1 MAYKITVDKCEAEIP
16 GGHWIHTP
24 GTNLD
29 SGIYALAIGLACDP
43 SETVPRHLRWE
54 DESPESHNYRG
65 LAKILRVLERQST
78 FPQLKE
84 GEILDTNVLVQILK
98 NWDTLMKGRSVIW
111 FEKDHN
117 LSGETSESGTKKII
131 LRALGDTRWA
141 VFTNFIKPLYNIET
155 DEETPSWTTIQPYTE
170 EQEDTAIDNL
180 KRLARVFD
188 GGAVALEPP
197 IETLMTTRYR
207 VDHATELVQ
216 ATIKSIDHVKG
227 LLSTSLKHL
236 DMTRQQLQIHESE
249 QKFLLSAS
257 SIMAWFRATSRI
269 VMNLFIKRPTPPASP
284 TVYGTPKYQDLAT
297 RVSTLE
303 QRDQANGLRAKLG
316 GGVALGLGIMYT
328 PQPGGSIARVVVIA
342 AEAHFKQM
350 GRRGRE

>member
-1 MAYKITVDKCEAEIP
+1 MAYKITVEKCEAEIP

-65 LAKILRVLERQST
+65 LTKILRVLERQWT

-155 DEETPSWTTIQPYTE
+155 DEETPSWTTIQPKTK
-170 EQEDTAIDNL
+170 EQEDTAIDHL
-180 KRLARVFD
+180 KRLARVFN
-188 GGAVALEPP
+188 GGAVALDPP
-197 IETLMTTRYR
+197 IETLMTTTSR
-207 VDHATELVQ
+207 VDQATELVQ
-216 ATIKSIDHVKG
+216 ATIKGIDHVKG
-227 LLSTSLKHL
+227 LLTTSLKQL
-236 DMTRQQLQIHESE
+236 DITRQQLQIHESE
-249 QKFLLSAS
+249 QKFVSEMHTS
-257 SIMAWFRATSRI
+257 S
-269 VMNLFIKRPTPPASP
+269 
-284 TVYGTPKYQDLAT
+284 
-297 RVSTLE
+297 
-303 QRDQANGLRAKLG
+303 
-316 GGVALGLGIMYT
+316 
-328 PQPGGSIARVVVIA
+328 GSV
-342 AEAHFKQM
+342 EW
-350 GRRGRE
+350 

>member
-1 MAYKITVDKCEAEIP
+1 LLRLTSPSSILFDTTTYSSAIIQILLFNDTLINMAYKITVEKCEAEIP

-65 LAKILRVLERQST
+65 LTKILRVLERQWT
-78 FPQLKE
+78 FPRLKE

-155 DEETPSWTTIQPYTE
+155 TEETPSWKTLQPNTE

-197 IETLMTTRYR
+197 IETLLTTTYR
-207 VDHATELVQ
+207 VDQATELVQ
-216 ATIKSIDHVKG
+216 ATLKGIDHVKE

-236 DMTRQQLQIHESE
+236 DITRQQLQIHESE
-249 QKFLLSAS
+249 QKFVSEMHTS
-257 SIMAWFRATSRI
+257 SGSVEWLEHGPAT
-269 VMNLFIKRPTPPASP
+269 LW
-284 TVYGTPKYQDLAT
+284 
-297 RVSTLE
+297 
-303 QRDQANGLRAKLG
+303 
-316 GGVALGLGIMYT
+316 GIL
-328 PQPGGSIARVVVIA
+328 V
-342 AEAHFKQM
+342 
-350 GRRGRE
+350 

>member
-54 DESPESHNYRG
+54 DESPESHNYRE

-84 GEILDTNVLVQILK
+84 GEILDTN
-98 NWDTLMKGRSVIW
+98 

-141 VFTNFIKPLYNIET
+141 VFTNFIKPLYNVET

-216 ATIKSIDHVKG
+216 AAIKSIDHVKG

-249 QKFLLSAS
+249 QKFVSEMHTS
-257 SIMAWFRATSRI
+257 SRSVEW
-269 VMNLFIKRPTPPASP
+269 
-284 TVYGTPKYQDLAT
+284 
-297 RVSTLE
+297 
-303 QRDQANGLRAKLG
+303 
-316 GGVALGLGIMYT
+316 
-328 PQPGGSIARVVVIA
+328 
-342 AEAHFKQM
+342 
-350 GRRGRE
+350 

>member
-1 MAYKITVDKCEAEIP
+1 LLRLTSPSSILSDTTTYSSAIIQIILFNDTLINMAYKITVGKCEAEIP

-54 DESPESHNYRG
+54 DESPESHNYRE
-65 LAKILRVLERQST
+65 LAKILRVLERQWT

-155 DEETPSWTTIQPYTE
+155 DEETPSWTTIQPKTE

-188 GGAVALEPP
+188 GGAVALDPP
-197 IETLMTTRYR
+197 IETLMTTTSR
-207 VDHATELVQ
+207 VDQATESVQ
-216 ATIKSIDHVKG
+216 AAIKGIDHVKG
-227 LLSTSLKHL
+227 LLTTSLKHL
-236 DMTRQQLQIHESE
+236 DITRQQLQIHESE
-249 QKFLLSAS
+249 QKFVSEMHTS
-257 SIMAWFRATSRI
+257 S
-269 VMNLFIKRPTPPASP
+269 
-284 TVYGTPKYQDLAT
+284 
-297 RVSTLE
+297 
-303 QRDQANGLRAKLG
+303 
-316 GGVALGLGIMYT
+316 
-328 PQPGGSIARVVVIA
+328 GSV
-342 AEAHFKQM
+342 EW
-350 GRRGRE
+350 

>member
-1 MAYKITVDKCEAEIP
+1 MVPSKLQCLVFLGVFDLTVETYFSIIQIIRHTDIFLSHYSGSFVHRYIHQHGIQNDRREIP

-24 GTNLD
+24 GTNLE
-29 SGIYALAIGLACDP
+29 SGIYVLASGLACDP

-54 DESPESHNYRG
+54 DESLGSHNYRE
-65 LAKILRVLERQST
+65 LTKILRVLERQWT

-84 GEILDTNVLVQILK
+84 GEIFDTNVLVQILR

-117 LSGETSESGTKKII
+117 LSGETPESGTKKII

-141 VFTNFIKPLYNIET
+141 VFTNFFKHLYNIET
-155 DEETPSWTTIQPYTE
+155 TEEAPSWTTIQPNTE

-188 GGAVALEPP
+188 GGAAALEPP

-207 VDHATELVQ
+207 VDRATELVQ
-216 ATIKSIDHVKG
+216 AAIKGIDHVKG
-227 LLSTSLKHL
+227 LLSTSLEHL

-249 QKFLLSAS
+249 QNS
-257 SIMAWFRATSRI
+257 SKSVDHYFWVTTAGFI
-269 VMNLFIKRPTPPASP
+269 LF
-284 TVYGTPKYQDLAT
+284 
-297 RVSTLE
+297 
-303 QRDQANGLRAKLG
+303 
-316 GGVALGLGIMYT
+316 
-328 PQPGGSIARVVVIA
+328 
-342 AEAHFKQM
+342 
-350 GRRGRE
+350 